1 MKQPTPSSAI
11 TELGKIQCNVVGTP
25 DYVKVACIL
34 ILVKGHTLSVVS
46 DCLGIELLTVYR
58 YVAVYQSKGKDGSLE
73 SRHKAVIKVIWGF
86 FDSRQLSVLRKELR
100 EHIYTDAKSVVA
112 WIKVT
117 FDMEYTPQGVVDLL

>member
-11 TELGKIQCNVVGTP
+11 AELGKNQCNVVGTP

-86 FDSRQLSVLRKELR
+86 LTAVSCPFCARNCVSTSTRMPR
-100 EHIYTDAKSVVA
+100 A
-112 WIKVT
+112 WWH
-117 FDMEYTPQGVVDLL
+117 G

>member
-1 MKQPTPSSAI
+1 
-11 TELGKIQCNVVGTP
+11 LG
-25 DYVKVACIL
+25 L
-34 ILVKGHTLSVVS
+34 
-46 DCLGIELLTVYR
+46 
-58 YVAVYQSKGKDGSLE
+58 
-73 SRHKAVIKVIWGF
+73 